1 MRRARRRVRARR
13 GQCALGRTFVRKEP
27 RGTTPFIACSRSTR
41 LSIVAPALSFIA
53 WFGALQP
60 FRPVLFVGL
69 VLLVFVQNFLFTLSV
84 SRDAPSRNLTFLQG
98 EQLRRAAPQ
107 VQGEMQADTSLFT
120 FGTPEVILRPRKPTD
135 EDGLHDYPTPGLSVI
150 KDKSSIWAASL
161 VGSPSNALTPTLCGV
176 RRKPFH
182 DVSAECIVLG
192 SSVLR
197 LCLVARPEPN

>member
-1 MRRARRRVRARR
+1 MEFDV
-13 GQCALGRTFVRKEP
+13 
-27 RGTTPFIACSRSTR
+27 SRSKGD
-41 LSIVAPALSFIA
+41 V
-53 WFGALQP
+53 
-60 FRPVLFVGL
+60 
-69 VLLVFVQNFLFTLSV
+69 
-84 SRDAPSRNLTFLQG
+84 
-98 EQLRRAAPQ
+98 PQ
-107 VQGEMQADTSLFT
+107 EQGEMQADTSLFT

-192 SSVLR
+192 SSLLR

>member
-1 MRRARRRVRARR
+1 MRPRSHLCEKRAERYHALHRLLSLHSLEHRR
-13 GQCALGRTFVRKEP
+13 P
-27 RGTTPFIACSRSTR
+27 
-41 LSIVAPALSFIA
+41 
-53 WFGALQP
+53 GALLHCVVWRSSALP
-60 FRPVLFVGL
+60 AFLFVGL

-192 SSVLR
+192 SSLLR

>member
-1 MRRARRRVRARR
+1 MRPRSHLCEKRAERYHALHRLLSLHSLEHRR
-13 GQCALGRTFVRKEP
+13 P
-27 RGTTPFIACSRSTR
+27 
-41 LSIVAPALSFIA
+41 
-53 WFGALQP
+53 GALLHCVVWRSSALP
-60 FRPVLFVGL
+60 AFLFVGL

-84 SRDAPSRNLTFLQG
+84 SKGCSLSEFDVSPTAQG

-192 SSVLR
+192 SSLLR